1 MRGQRICF
9 INQKGGCGKSS
20 TCFHLGGEFAARGM
34 KVLLVDCDP
43 QGSLSQGFFGSNFV
57 RSLAPNDTLAGVFED
72 TVSMSAVGPEPVPT
86 PFSGLSIVPANQH
99 LARFNTP
106 QPECAGMSQHTLR
119 SYLDRF
125 TGFDVVLLDCPPN
138 LYQCS
143 WNAMVAADAVIVPVP
158 PEDFGTQGLP
168 VVAQAV
174 TSVRALNPG
183 LELLGHLITRSDG
196 RLLVHR
202 SYERKLREAFGSA
215 VFTTVIPEASAFKV
229 ALACRKP
236 VSIHAPGSK
245 AARLTSELAREIL
258 DRVDGFTQKRN
269 LAKA

>member
-1 MRGQRICF
+1 MRVFRICF

-34 KVLLVDCDP
+34 NVLLVDCDP
-43 QGSLSQGFFGSNFV
+43 QGSLSQGFFGSNYV

-72 TVSMSAVGPEPVPT
+72 AVAISAVGPEPVPT
-86 PFSGLSIVPANQH
+86 PFSGLSMVPANQH

-106 QPECAGMSQHTLR
+106 QPECAGMSQHELR
-119 SYLDRF
+119 NYLDQF

-143 WNAMVAADAVIVPVP
+143 WNAMMAADAVIVPVP

-174 TSVRALNPG
+174 TNVRVLNPG

-202 SYERKLREAFGSA
+202 SYERKLREAFDST

-236 VSIHAPGSK
+236 VSMHAPGSK

-258 DRVDGFTQKRN
+258 DRVDGLTEKRSFG
-269 LAKA
+269 

>member
-1 MRGQRICF
+1 MPGFRICF

-34 KVLLVDCDP
+34 NVLLVDCDP

-57 RSLAPNDTLAGVFED
+57 RSLAPIDTLAGVFAD
-72 TVSMSAVGPEPVPT
+72 VVTTRTMGPEPVPT
-86 PFSGLSIVPANQH
+86 PFSGLSMVMANQH
-99 LARFNTP
+99 LAWFNTP
-106 QPECAGMSQHTLR
+106 EPETAGMSQHTLR
-119 SYLDRF
+119 SYLDQLA
-125 TGFDVVLLDCPPN
+125 GFDVVLLDCPPN

-168 VVAQAV
+168 VVEQAV
-174 TSVRALNPG
+174 SNARLLNPE
-183 LELLGHLITRSDG
+183 LKLLGHLITRSDR
-196 RLLVHR
+196 RLLVHQR
-202 SYERKLREAFGSA
+202 YERKLREAFGPT

-236 VSIHAPGSK
+236 VSMHAPGSK

-258 DRVDGFTQKRN
+258 DRVDALTDKRN
-269 LAKA
+269 FG